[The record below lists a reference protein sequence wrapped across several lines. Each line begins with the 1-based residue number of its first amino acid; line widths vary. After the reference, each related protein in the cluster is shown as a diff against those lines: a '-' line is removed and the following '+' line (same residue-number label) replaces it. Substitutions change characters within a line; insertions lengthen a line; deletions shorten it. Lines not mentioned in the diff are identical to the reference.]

1 MAEPVVRIDGE
12 QINVGRFSL
21 VDADIAAFLK
31 NQSKDH
37 RTKTVRD
44 AIIIGMKVML
54 DQQVSLSTE
63 AVLDKVEQRI
73 NEILTNPDFQEA
85 GSPFADLRSAL
96 DELTEE
102 IREKKSKKKQA
113 SYDKGETYEEY
124 IESLLKEEFGFFAKI
139 YRTGSTPTGKGSK
152 AKPGDIHLSLNSGT
166 AYETHLS
173 IEAKDRVRDGLN
185 IRQLRTETER
195 IISERKVSVVVW
207 AISNDLASKLI
218 QSGAIDWNIDYGY
231 VIVNADPDQPEKAR
245 PLLGAAVRVAQL
257 VNQWQLKVDRQFDL
271 QAAHEFLGKIRLRL
285 QKIKEITASLNVIGS
300 AQKEANAASEAL
312 YQALNSDI
320 ETFTAE
326 LGPSAV
332 AGQERA

>member
-1 MAEPVVRIDGE
+1 MVEPVVRVDGDKVT
-12 QINVGRFSL
+12 VGRFTF
-21 VDADIAAFLK
+21 VDPDIAEYLEAE
-31 NQSKDH
+31 SKDN
-37 RTKTVRD
+37 RTKVVRD

-54 DQQVSLSTE
+54 DQRVSLSTE
-63 AVLDKVEQRI
+63 AVLDKVEQRV
-73 NEILTNPDFQEA
+73 NEILTNPDFQKT
-85 GSPFADLRSAL
+85 GSPFANLRSAL
-96 DELTEE
+96 DELTKE
-102 IREKKSKKKQA
+102 IRENKSKKKLA
-113 SYDKGETYEEY
+113 SYDKGDTYEEY
-124 IESLLKEEFGFFAKI
+124 IESLLKEEFGYSAKI
-139 YRTGSTPTGKGSK
+139 YRTGSTPTRKGNK
-152 AKPGDIHLSLNSGT
+152 AKPGDIHLSLNSGV
-166 AYETHLS
+166 AYETNFA
-173 IEAKDRVRDGLN
+173 IEAKDRARDGLS

-218 QSGAIDWNIDYGY
+218 QSGTIDWNIDYGY

-271 QAAHEFLGKIRLRL
+271 QAAHEFLGKLRLRL
-285 QKIKEITASLNVIGS
+285 QKIKDITASLNVIGS

-332 AGQERA
+332 AGQE